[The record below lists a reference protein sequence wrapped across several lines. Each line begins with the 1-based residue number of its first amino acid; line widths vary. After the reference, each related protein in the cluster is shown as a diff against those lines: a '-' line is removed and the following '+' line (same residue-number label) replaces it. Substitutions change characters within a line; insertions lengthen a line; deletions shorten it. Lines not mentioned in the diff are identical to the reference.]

1 MWKRFI
7 KAMEYRSYCMAIR
20 ELRTKGLY
28 KEAQR
33 ICEFKHNMYKTSQE
47 IEMNRL
53 RNAIKNCDGQ
63 FCDQIMEA
71 ALAITVFSIMYI
83 SIAQMTAQ

>member
-28 KEAQR
+28 KEAQT
-33 ICEFKHNMYKTSQE
+33 ISEYKHNMYKTS
-47 IEMNRL
+47 
-53 RNAIKNCDGQ
+53 
-63 FCDQIMEA
+63 
-71 ALAITVFSIMYI
+71 
-83 SIAQMTAQ
+83 